1 MELLKYRDCAEAY
14 PNNGISGA
22 SCLRLCFGR
31 KLSCP
36 YGQKI
41 ETAQR
46 RQLSNLFGLG
56 RALHNKLAVGA

>member
-1 MELLKYRDCAEAY
+1 MTGWR
-14 PNNGISGA
+14 
-22 SCLRLCFGR
+22 LRIRLPGGFGVVT
-31 KLSCP
+31 STP